1 MTAIY
6 ERRKQKVDIHAMLLL
21 IASLAFAWCPLTTGT
36 KFSDYGFITVYT
48 KAKEITNSE
57 KTKDTVQ
64 IHLFLSE

>member
-1 MTAIY
+1 
-6 ERRKQKVDIHAMLLL
+6 MLLL